1 MLVTYKHVG
10 PGAGD
15 ILIEIGIDPVAFTV
29 GSMSV
34 RWYDIMVIAAGLTV
48 VAWAVYAARKVKF
61 STNLIYT
68 LAIWG
73 AVGGLIGARLDNI
86 IDELNFYIQNPAQI
100 LGFDGLAIYGAILG
114 ATLAIWIASRVYK
127 FQFGPFLDMMA
138 PGALLGMAVGRIGCT
153 INGCCY
159 GAPTTLPWGLVYTNP
174 NSMAP
179 FGTPT
184 QPAVVY
190 EMLFD
195 LVLFFIVWKLRDKLR
210 PAGSLFLFFLAL
222 FVWALLYRIVP
233 RPGVAGSAVLW
244 LVNAGADNC
253 SASPACHRSIAHSP
267 YQMGKIFQR
276 WRAPQ
281 S

>member
-1 MLVTYKHVG
+1 M
-10 PGAGD
+10 
-15 ILIEIGIDPVAFTV
+15 IQIGIDPVAFTV
-29 GSMSV
+29 GSMPV

-61 STNLIYT
+61 STNLIYL

-127 FQFGPFLDMMA
+127 FQFGSFLDMMA

-159 GAPTTLPWGLVYTNP
+159 GGPTTLPWGLVYTNP

-179 FGTPT
+179 LGIPT

-195 LVLFFIVWKLRDKLR
+195 IVLFFIVWKLKRQTTACR
-210 PAGSLFLFFLAL
+210 FSVSFLFSSL

-253 SASPACHRSIAHSP
+253 SASPAGHRSIAHSP
-267 YQMGKIFQR
+267 YQMGKIFHR
-276 WRAPQ
+276 WRATQ

>member
-1 MLVTYKHVG
+1 M
-10 PGAGD
+10 
-15 ILIEIGIDPVAFTV
+15 IEIGIDPVAFTV

-127 FQFGPFLDMMA
+127 FQFGPFVDMMA

-179 FGTPT
+179 LGIPT

-210 PAGSLFLFFLAL
+210 PAGSLFLFFLATYSFGRFFIASFRDPASQGPMFFGWL
-222 FVWALLYRIVP
+222 MQAQII
-233 RPGVAGSAVLW
+233 AVLVL
-244 LVNAGADNC
+244 LVTV
-253 SASPACHRSIAHSP
+253 PLLIART
-267 YQMGKIFQR
+267 R
-276 WRAPQ
+276 WVKSSSDGVPPKVSGEQ
-281 S
+281 IS